1 MIKAFSNTSK
11 AAADYNITHIMV
23 ISSMN
28 VTMPN
33 MLYLRD
39 YRELQAENPSFGIFS
54 QKKAKCPVSD
64 RDSGIIPYFFP
75 APFPATEKESPQAL
89 SKFIFKY
96 RINRSISSAGLR
108 MQRRV

>member
-54 QKKAKCPVSD
+54 QKKAKCPVID

-75 APFPATEKESPQAL
+75 APFPTTEKESPQAL
-89 SKFIFKY
+89 SKIIIKSQ
-96 RINRSISSAGLR
+96 ISRSISLTDLR
-108 MQRRV
+108 KQHRV

>member
-33 MLYLRD
+33 ILYLKD
-39 YRELQAENPSFGIFS
+39 CRELQAENPS
-54 QKKAKCPVSD
+54 
-64 RDSGIIPYFFP
+64 
-75 APFPATEKESPQAL
+75 
-89 SKFIFKY
+89 
-96 RINRSISSAGLR
+96 
-108 MQRRV
+108 

>member
-33 MLYLRD
+33 ILYLKD
-39 YRELQAENPSFGIFS
+39 CRELQAENPSFGIFS
-54 QKKAKCPVSD
+54 QKNAKCPVSD

-75 APFPATEKESPQAL
+75 APFPTTEKESPQAL
-89 SKFIFKY
+89 SKIIIKSQ
-96 RINRSISSAGLR
+96 INRSISSAGLR
-108 MQRRV
+108 KQHRV

>member
-33 MLYLRD
+33 ILYLKD
-39 YRELQAENPSFGIFS
+39 CRELHAENPSFGIFS
-54 QKKAKCPVSD
+54 EKNAKCPVSD

-75 APFPATEKESPQAL
+75 VSL
-89 SKFIFKY
+89 SG
-96 RINRSISSAGLR
+96 NRKREPSGSLKIHFYVSA
-108 MQRRV
+108 